1 MKFQETIL
9 CVIQKLK
16 DSKRVNALV
25 VNSKRMIKWIF
36 SILPRILKITFLK
49 IVPCLGFLLFAVVPF
64 LHKIIPHT
72 WAYCLWGISAII
84 YIVDSVVEWVKRRDN
99 NSEENAFEILSRGFS
114 AVIFIL
120 FGSVFTINYFDTD
133 YSWKWAFIVTTA
145 IASPILFFNWFGLL
159 KTNNE
164 YSKEEK
170 KAIRWKFIKMVIFYW
185 LADGFFASWI
195 LESILFQFLA
205 GGLCM
210 IIIFVNLFEIV
221 LTGKVFNVWFMIHDF
236 VVGVALTVYLIY
248 IIPNDSVQS
257 IVLTITAALYGGLL
271 TLIGVAWT
279 IKDGQERENESKRL
293 GCMPFLQLEIPTK
306 KAAAL
311 FELELPLCN
320 TDAVDTV
327 YCNALIKNVGNGT
340 ATNITYSWKYAAN
353 NISVHD
359 YPPINAI
366 MQGDSY
372 YVQLTCEA
380 DEKIEE
386 STAAILILRYSDL
399 LGYEYE
405 QKIVLNFESYD
416 LIRFD
421 NDTPR
426 FIGKVCY
433 QTITKE

>member
-1 MKFQETIL
+1 MKFQKTIL

-16 DSKRVNALV
+16 DSERVNLLV
-25 VNSKRMIKWIF
+25 DKSKRMIKWMF
-36 SILPRILKITFLK
+36 SILTQILKFTFLK
-49 IVPCLGFLLFAVVPF
+49 IIPFLGFLLFSVVPF

-72 WAYCLWGISAII
+72 WAYWLWGMSAII
-84 YIVDSVVEWVKRRDN
+84 YIIDSVVEWVKRREKS
-99 NSEENAFEILSRGFS
+99 SEENAFDILSRGFS
-114 AVIFIL
+114 AVIFVL

-133 YSWKWAFIVTTA
+133 YSWKWACIVTTA
-145 IASPILFFNWFGLL
+145 IASPIMFFNWFGLL

-164 YSKEEK
+164 YSKEQK
-170 KAIRWKFIKMVIFYW
+170 KAIRRKFIKMVIFYW

-195 LESILFQFLA
+195 LESILFQFLT

-210 IIIFVNLFEIV
+210 IIIFVNLSEIV
-221 LTGKVFNVWFMIHDF
+221 LSGKVFNVWFIIHDF

-279 IKDGQERENESKRL
+279 IKDGQEREAESKRL

-306 KAAAL
+306 KATAL

-320 TDAVDTV
+320 AGVVDTV

-353 NISVHD
+353 NVSVHD

-372 YVQLTCEA
+372 YIQFTCDA
-380 DEKIEE
+380 DETLEKCA
-386 STAAILILRYSDL
+386 TAILTLQYNDL

-405 QKIVLNFESYD
+405 QKIVLLFEEYN
-416 LIRFD
+416 LIRFE
-421 NDTPR
+421 NDIPQ
-426 FIGKVCY
+426 FAGKLY
-433 QTITKE
+433 